1 VLDTVTE
8 HLELG
13 IDPSPEA
20 LSRFLATLSRTPL
33 LTAEEETMLA
43 KRIEHGDL
51 TAKAQLIEANLRLV
65 VSIAR
70 GFPGRGFTLMD
81 LIQEGTLGLI
91 RAAEKF
97 DHRRGIKFSTYATYW
112 IRQSIMNGVARGT
125 RLVRLPSHV
134 VARLRSLESVQLD
147 LVQRLGRDPTTEELA
162 AELNWTRDEVLEL
175 VAAARPTVSLDS
187 TVGEEQDTS
196 LVELIPDDSAE
207 SPFDIADLELQ
218 RGTVRR
224 ALRHLPERE
233 RRVLELRYGLD
244 GGPQR
249 TLEQVGK
256 VMGSPRE
263 QVRLVQRSAVSR
275 FKALPEAF
283 ALADPA

>member
-1 VLDTVTE
+1 LDAVTE

-13 IDPSPEA
+13 VDPSPDA
-20 LSRFLATLSRTPL
+20 LARFLQSLSRVPL
-33 LTAEEETMLA
+33 LTAAEETSLA

-51 TAKAQLIEANLRLV
+51 AAKAQLIEANLRLV

-81 LIQEGTLGLI
+81 LIQEGALGLI

-112 IRQSIMNGVARGT
+112 IRQSIMTGVTRGT
-125 RLVRLPSHV
+125 RPIRLPAHI
-134 VARLRSLESVQLD
+134 VARLRSLESVQQD
-147 LVQRLGRDPTTEELA
+147 LTQRFGRDPTPDELA
-162 AELNWTRDEVLEL
+162 GELNWTRSEVVEL
-175 VAAARPTVSLDS
+175 VAAARPLVSLDS
-187 TVGEEQDTS
+187 EIGEEQDTT
-196 LVELIPDDSAE
+196 LAELIADDGAE
-207 SPFDIADLELQ
+207 CPFEGAQLEMQ
-218 RGTVRR
+218 RGVVRR
-224 ALRHLPERE
+224 ALRRLPERE

-249 TLEQVGK
+249 TLEQVGE
-256 VMGSPRE
+256 VLQAPRE
-263 QVRLVQRSAVSR
+263 QIRLVQRSAVTR

>member
-1 VLDTVTE
+1 LDTVTE
-8 HLELG
+8 HLDLG

-51 TAKAQLIEANLRLV
+51 DAKAQLIEANLRLV

-147 LVQRLGRDPTTEELA
+147 LVQRLGRDPTIEELA
-162 AELNWTRDEVLEL
+162 AELDCTREEVREL
-175 VAAARPTVSLDS
+175 IAAARPTVSLDS